1 MVKRERQRKLRVH
14 VSREELRRFLTSNG
28 GCRSTLFRYAI
39 KFAREHPDQIIL
51 PERRTI
57 KLDFRLPQEDY
68 AWLRA
73 LAKQHRVSQQAI
85 LRAIFSTFLE
95 NLSKEEPVD
104 GTGCGGVEQ

>member
-14 VSREELRRFLTSNG
+14 VNREELQSFLISNG

-39 KFAREHPDQIIL
+39 KFAREHLDQIIL
-51 PERRTI
+51 SERRTI

-73 LAKQHRVSQQAI
+73 FAKQHHVSQQAI
-85 LRAIFSTFLE
+85 LRTIFSKFLE
-95 NLSKEEPVD
+95 HLSEEQSAD
-104 GTGCGGVEQ
+104 SQACGG